1 MWSFIFLFF
10 YYLIVIYPGNNIP
23 GKRRGSFVLFGTH
36 TLINFLIL
44 CVRHTCWSRRG
55 RSIGYVF
62 FVAKINNKMRK
73 ICMESVV
80 LIASNGTTV
89 WSWSPF
95 TVLGLPAPL
104 EFIRMN
110 PKKHS
115 FLIWNEGEI
124 EQWAMRRCE
133 DVQRALGN
141 SRPSYARSHAS
152 IYSQS
157 VLTNSKLVI
166 MMTALHLKA
175 ERRGIEI
182 LYVVASA
189 PQ

>member
-1 MWSFIFLFF
+1 
-10 YYLIVIYPGNNIP
+10 
-23 GKRRGSFVLFGTH
+23 
-36 TLINFLIL
+36 
-44 CVRHTCWSRRG
+44 
-55 RSIGYVF
+55 
-62 FVAKINNKMRK
+62 
-73 ICMESVV
+73 
-80 LIASNGTTV
+80 
-89 WSWSPF
+89 
-95 TVLGLPAPL
+95 
-104 EFIRMN
+104 MN